1 MPQKKEHSVGASSPS
16 QGGDDLDGMRAR
28 VKVLET
34 KLADFDQMAARLA
47 VLEREFTARKNDAT
61 GDALTEKVREI
72 VKEETKER
80 HQGALGVHHAA
91 GEIEELDRKVQ
102 ELDKG
107 LQLLDQCV
115 VKCSRS
121 FTQFEKEQRQN
132 VAHLQVNLKEKVREV
147 GAKVESCASR
157 SEIKMA
163 LKSVQF
169 DMLNHSNACRSLAG
183 AVTVLKKKLD
193 LKIDPDDGI
202 EQIMHWD
209 TGVPRKESDGAKTN
223 GHAMAEM
230 PNSSNSSNGSEPP
243 MPPGPPVPPGP
254 PGPTGPPPP
263 GPPPDIRPPDFM
275 PPDFMPPDMRPVL
288 A

>member
-34 KLADFDQMAARLA
+34 KLADFDQMAARFA

-72 VKEETKER
+72 VKEER

-193 LKIDPDDGI
+193 VKIDTDDGI
-202 EQIMHWD
+202 EEILRWD
-209 TGVPRKESDGAKTN
+209 SSLRESDAAKANGAADGPASLEK
-223 GHAMAEM
+223 EL
-230 PNSSNSSNGSEPP
+230 PNKNNASYSNGCEDALTRSNLKQEPI
-243 MPPGPPVPPGP
+243 GP
-254 PGPTGPPPP
+254 PGPTSPPPP
-263 GPPPDIRPPDFM
+263 GPPPDILLPS
-275 PPDFMPPDMRPVL
+275 